1 MKSSIDDIINNNTLN
16 KMITA
21 LLSNSSL
28 QTNAKSDDLSLFN
41 NTLSSSDEEQTSP
54 DLTNLYLNLSK
65 MNLDMAQHETSNNQ
79 QFNSNNQADYMNQS
93 LSGWKFEKMF

>member
-1 MKSSIDDIINNNTLN
+1 MKSSIDDIITSNTLN

-21 LLSNSSL
+21 LLSKNSL
-28 QTNAKSDDLSLFN
+28 QTNSKSDDLSLFN

-65 MNLDMAQHETSNNQ
+65 MNLDMAQHETNNNQ
-79 QFNSNNQADYMNQS
+79 QFNNNNQVDYMNQS
-93 LSGWKFEKMF
+93 LSG